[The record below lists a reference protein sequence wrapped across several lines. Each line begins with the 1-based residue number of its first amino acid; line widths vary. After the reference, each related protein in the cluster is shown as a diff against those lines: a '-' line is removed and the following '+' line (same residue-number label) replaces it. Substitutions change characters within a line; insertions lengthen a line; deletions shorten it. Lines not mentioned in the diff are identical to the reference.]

1 MEHSISMKLNLSSSS
16 PRVSSFPASLH
27 TRHTAVWGRTGYNGQ
42 KTLRLKANTI
52 LHTLVW
58 KRAVL
63 FHVFWMSGRCFRVHK
78 MCNKIKCKKDK
89 WFTAMHCLIMQD
101 CFIRPGPPNFFMS
114 LQKWHSPHSFRRHA
128 SHFRQ
133 RVLLRL
139 APDELRLDGILTA
152 DVVGPILGFGRLAT
166 RCWKRGVESQGQ
178 ASTCKWKTG
187 FPGYDWRV
195 LLYAYLLT
203 HFQPVIPAI

>member
-27 TRHTAVWGRTGYNGQ
+27 TRHTAVWGRTGYNRR
-42 KTLRLKANTI
+42 KTLRLKANNI
-52 LHTLVW
+52 LHTWVW
-58 KRAVL
+58 KRA
-63 FHVFWMSGRCFRVHK
+63 FRTFWSSGHWLRVHK
-78 MCNKIKCKKDK
+78 LKLTNDK
-89 WFTAMHCLIMQD
+89 WFTAMHCLMIQD

-128 SHFRQ
+128 SHLRQ

-166 RCWKRGVESQGQ
+166 RCWKQEVKSQRQ

-187 FPGYDWRV
+187 FPACDWRIV
-195 LLYAYLLT
+195 RSAYPPA
-203 HFQPVIPAI
+203 HFQPVIPAL

>member
-1 MEHSISMKLNLSSSS
+1 MSFCTFRQFGWTISLQMEHSISMKLNLSSSS

-27 TRHTAVWGRTGYNGQ
+27 TKHTAVWGRTGYNGIENVKV
-42 KTLRLKANTI
+42 KTAI
-52 LHTLVW
+52 LEHNMHFPCLLNE
-58 KRAVL
+58 RPL
-63 FHVFWMSGRCFRVHK
+63 HK
-78 MCNKIKCKKDK
+78 LCYGINPKKHK

-166 RCWKRGVESQGQ
+166 RCWKQG
-178 ASTCKWKTG
+178 AKM
-187 FPGYDWRV
+187 
-195 LLYAYLLT
+195 
-203 HFQPVIPAI
+203 